1 MIESQIS
8 VALYGEIIKNLKLAE
23 IGMRKQ
29 TPIIQIVDY
38 PQFPLN
44 RVGMPAW
51 KWASIGALLALGL
64 FVVVVSLM
72 PSETK

>member
-44 RVGMPAW
+44 RVGMPVW
-51 KWASIGALLALGL
+51 QWAAIGALMASGL
-64 FVVVVSLM
+64 FLVVVSLI
-72 PSETK
+72 PTGSK

>member
-1 MIESQIS
+1 
-8 VALYGEIIKNLKLAE
+8 
-23 IGMRKQ
+23 MRKQ

-51 KWASIGALLALGL
+51 QWAAIGALLGLGL

>member
-1 MIESQIS
+1 
-8 VALYGEIIKNLKLAE
+8 
-23 IGMRKQ
+23 MRKQ

-51 KWASIGALLALGL
+51 KWAAIGALLALGL